1 MLAWNIHVITSMVL
15 ARRDYLNWLTSSDE
29 CHRVWF
35 PLLPDDNVHLHYML
49 LTVFYLYLLTYV
61 LYMFK
66 IMKWVVEMYDSNE
79 VKMLPA
85 RVNCIVILDFKVLH
99 QRNVLY
105 LLRQWFFSFFYAAVP
120 LILPKWK
127 KTGICFS

>member
-1 MLAWNIHVITSMVL
+1 M
-15 ARRDYLNWLTSSDE
+15 
-29 CHRVWF
+29 
-35 PLLPDDNVHLHYML
+35 HLHYML

-105 LLRQWFFSFFYAAVP
+105 LLRQ
-120 LILPKWK
+120 
-127 KTGICFS
+127 